1 MTYEETV
8 YRYVVEY
15 QDNLP
20 ESMKDEYRAHGIDPN
35 ERWTL
40 EWSFKT
46 LEEAN
51 TQKLDYEL
59 DFFPQRKYRVRDT
72 GSEHKI
78 TREMW

>member
-46 LEEAN
+46 LEAA
-51 TQKLDYEL
+51 
-59 DFFPQRKYRVRDT
+59 
-72 GSEHKI
+72 
-78 TREMW
+78 